1 MSASDDPGL
10 CHHEL
15 PASTCPCCGKDI
27 GATGCWMT
35 PGGRPEPGR
44 LAICGRC
51 RALLTLDKKLRVRE
65 LTLEE
70 LQVIPLDARRRLA
83 QLRALLAQEGPQ

>member
-1 MSASDDPGL
+1 M
-10 CHHEL
+10 
-15 PASTCPCCGKDI
+15 
-27 GATGCWMT
+27 
-35 PGGRPEPGR
+35 